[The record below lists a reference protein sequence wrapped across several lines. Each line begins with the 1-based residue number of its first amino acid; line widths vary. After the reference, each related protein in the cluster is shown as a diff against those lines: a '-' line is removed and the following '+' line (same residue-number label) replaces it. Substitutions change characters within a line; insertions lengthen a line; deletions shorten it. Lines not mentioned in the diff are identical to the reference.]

1 MTVFYLHGWL
11 QKMKGINQKYVELLQ
26 TTFKKYEKIDI
37 IQNPVKQAEVMVNG
51 MASNISN
58 VNAAHDNINK
68 ASQKV
73 TALKRLPEEKVK
85 KDKDVNNGGRKVL
98 RKPHNSKLHK
108 GRSFT
113 VDEDEIIWG
122 EISRNKIVTKNLE
135 YKKFGKVAKE
145 LALKLGRSESS
156 VKMRLIKLQRT
167 GMSRKIRKQFTLE
180 EDCMILDATLENLK
194 TSSLHE
200 SNITDCAQLS
210 IRLNR
215 NRESVFHRW
224 DKQLKTWLLGY
235 FTGTLNLDIKMMLAN
250 SIAERFDTI
259 ESIDWDSL
267 STLKEF
273 SSHTAASLQMI
284 FRTLLVTSAS
294 RHLEV
299 DPTELTLKQITDD
312 TKNTCKSSKVRESV
326 KKRQLEIIEYFEN
339 IVNKNDLKITV

>member
-1 MTVFYLHGWL
+1 
-11 QKMKGINQKYVELLQ
+11 
-26 TTFKKYEKIDI
+26 
-37 IQNPVKQAEVMVNG
+37 
-51 MASNISN
+51 
-58 VNAAHDNINK
+58 
-68 ASQKV
+68 
-73 TALKRLPEEKVK
+73 
-85 KDKDVNNGGRKVL
+85 
-98 RKPHNSKLHK
+98 
-108 GRSFT
+108 
-113 VDEDEIIWG
+113 
-122 EISRNKIVTKNLE
+122 
-135 YKKFGKVAKE
+135 VAKE

-200 SNITDCAQLS
+200 SNISDCAQLS

-259 ESIDWDSL
+259 ESIEWDSL

-312 TKNTCKSSKVRESV
+312 TKDTCKSSKVRESV

-339 IVNKNDLKITV
+339 IVNKNNIKITM

>member
-1 MTVFYLHGWL
+1 
-11 QKMKGINQKYVELLQ
+11 MKGINNKYIELLQ

-37 IQNPVKQAEVMVNG
+37 IQNPFKQAEVMVNG
-51 MASNISN
+51 IASNISN
-58 VNAAHDNINK
+58 VNVAPDNINRT
-68 ASQKV
+68 SQKV

-85 KDKDVNNGGRKVL
+85 KDRDVNNGGRKVV
-98 RKPHNSKLHK
+98 RKPHNSKLHTS
-108 GRSFT
+108 RSFT
-113 VDEDEIIWG
+113 VEEDEIIWG
-122 EISRNKIVTKNLE
+122 EISRNEIGKVTKNLE

-156 VKMRLIKLQRT
+156 VRMRLIKLQRT

-235 FTGTLNLDIKMMLAN
+235 FTGILNLDIKMMLAN

-259 ESIDWDSL
+259 ESVDWDSL

-312 TKNTCKSSKVRESV
+312 VKDTCKSSKVRESV
-326 KKRQLEIIEYFEN
+326 KKRQLKIIEYFEN

>member
-11 QKMKGINQKYVELLQ
+11 QKMKGIKNKYVELLQ

-37 IQNPVKQAEVMVNG
+37 IQNPVNQAEVVI
-51 MASNISN
+51 ASNISN
-58 VNAAHDNINK
+58 VKVAPDNINK
-68 ASQKV
+68 TSQKV

-98 RKPHNSKLHK
+98 RKPHNSKIHK
-108 GRSFT
+108 SRSFT
-113 VDEDEIIWG
+113 LEEDEIIWG

-200 SNITDCAQLS
+200 SNISDCAQLS

-259 ESIDWDSL
+259 ESIEWDSL

-273 SSHTAASLQMI
+273 SSHTAASLQML

-312 TKNTCKSSKVRESV
+312 TKDTCKSSKVRESV

-339 IVNKNDLKITV
+339 TVNKNNIKITM

>member
-1 MTVFYLHGWL
+1 
-11 QKMKGINQKYVELLQ
+11 MKGINQKYVELLQ

-37 IQNPVKQAEVMVNG
+37 IQNPVNQAEVVI
-51 MASNISN
+51 ASNISN
-58 VNAAHDNINK
+58 VKAAPDNINK
-68 ASQKV
+68 TSQKV

-98 RKPHNSKLHK
+98 RKPHNSKIHK
-108 GRSFT
+108 SRSFT
-113 VDEDEIIWG
+113 LEEDEIIWG

-200 SNITDCAQLS
+200 SNISDCAQLS

-312 TKNTCKSSKVRESV
+312 TKDTCKSSKVRESV

-339 IVNKNDLKITV
+339 IVNKNNIKITM

>member
-1 MTVFYLHGWL
+1 MRLL
-11 QKMKGINQKYVELLQ
+11 QEKMKGIKKKYVELLQ

-37 IQNPVKQAEVMVNG
+37 IQNPVNQAEVV
-51 MASNISN
+51 SN
-58 VNAAHDNINK
+58 VKAAPDNIK
-68 ASQKV
+68 KTSQKV

-85 KDKDVNNGGRKVL
+85 KEKDVNNGGRKVL
-98 RKPHNSKLHK
+98 RKPHNSKIHK
-108 GRSFT
+108 SRSFT
-113 VDEDEIIWG
+113 LEEDEIIWG

-200 SNITDCAQLS
+200 SNISDCAQLS

-259 ESIDWDSL
+259 ESIEWDSL

-312 TKNTCKSSKVRESV
+312 TKDTCKSSKVRESV

-339 IVNKNDLKITV
+339 IVNKNNIKITM